1 WQLGAWSNTTEW
13 PRAVAFF
20 KDRLFWAG
28 KLNVWGSVPGQYN
41 SHTPDFFGQQTTD
54 SAINELVSG
63 SDASSVTWLSPAIIL
78 LIGTQG
84 GEYGLDAAN
93 YSTSPLGPDNVEI
106 LRQSNWRCR
115 PIAPELVGTSVLYV
129 QRAGRKVFAMDYNF
143 YLNRY
148 DSTDQSK
155 FA

>member
-1 WQLGAWSNTTEW
+1 AGA
-13 PRAVAFF
+13 A
-20 KDRLFWAG
+20 L
-28 KLNVWGSVPGQYN
+28 
-41 SHTPDFFGQQTTD
+41 
-54 SAINELVSG
+54 NELVTG
-63 SDASSVTWLSPAIIL
+63 SDASNVCCLSAAIIL

-93 YSTSPLGPDNVEI
+93 YSTSPLGASNVEI
-106 LRQSNWRCR
+106 LRQSNWRCK
-115 PIAPELVGTSVLYV
+115 PIAPELIGTSVLYV

-155 FA
+155 FAYHISVGGITG